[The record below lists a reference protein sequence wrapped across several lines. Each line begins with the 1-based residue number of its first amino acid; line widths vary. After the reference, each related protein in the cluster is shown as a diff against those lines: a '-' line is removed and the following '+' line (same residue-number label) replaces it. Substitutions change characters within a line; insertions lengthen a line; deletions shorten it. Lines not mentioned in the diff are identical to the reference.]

1 MLIFTL
7 YDYLFGDFDIPF
19 VSIQGF
25 AALTVIMLYAL
36 VMTVFISL
44 IHPVKVNKNIVF
56 MDWVFFT
63 PL

>member
-25 AALTVIMLYAL
+25 AALTVSLLYAFF
-36 VMTVFISL
+36 MTVLVS
-44 IHPVKVNKNIVF
+44 
-56 MDWVFFT
+56 FFGS
-63 PL
+63 